1 MEFPNITAAQN
12 WYNSPEY
19 QRILH
24 LRVNNV
30 ISDLILVDGVS
41 PNFSVADLVRQ
52 IRATRKA
59 AA

>member
-1 MEFPNITAAQN
+1 MEFPNMAAAQN
-12 WYNSPEY
+12 WYNSSDY

-24 LRVNNV
+24 LRVV

-41 PNFSVADLVRQ
+41 PDCSVADLARQ
-52 IRATRKA
+52 IRAARKA